1 MRKKSNYCLPTECS
15 YCAKT
20 LNKIKTARSEM
31 EKSEKVAVGS
41 DGSRLGCV
49 LHSVWW
55 KKQEN
60 VVRFKLMRVE
70 CVSFTNCILCLFLNG
85 NPNSFIS

>member
-1 MRKKSNYCLPTECS
+1 
-15 YCAKT
+15 
-20 LNKIKTARSEM
+20 M
-31 EKSEKVAVGS
+31 EKSEKGAVGS

-70 CVSFTNCILCLFLNG
+70 CVSFTNCILCVYECFWTEIQIHSYLSTWIFFFYILA
-85 NPNSFIS
+85 